1 MSDERDQPEEVDW
14 GPVMPFV
21 VCASKGGPYDDDAFV
36 AGYQAGQLDKALAAA
51 RAVGATEVRGL
62 ALSALVPQL
71 ELIGMHHG
79 FPYTTADAPEDYPT
93 WVYVTFAAERPEPA
107 DA

>member
-1 MSDERDQPEEVDW
+1 MPDERDQPEEVDW

-51 RAVGATEVRGL
+51 RTVGATEVRGL

-79 FPYTTADAPEDYPT
+79 FPYITADVPEEHPT
-93 WVYVTFAAERPEPA
+93 WVYVTFAKTGAQDAEV
-107 DA
+107 